1 MPDAFL
7 LYGGYYQ
14 SFEAKTFNF
23 RVVLPSN
30 EKKYCTYIPAKISD
44 FVMERA
50 DLTIFKDD
58 SKFYENSTNHLK
70 YALNLPATIFW

>member
-44 FVMERA
+44 FVMNE
-50 DLTIFKDD
+50 
-58 SKFYENSTNHLK
+58 S
-70 YALNLPATIFW
+70 